1 MNLNK
6 INNELKS
13 YINES
18 SFISIKCRNKLLKI
32 FEEAF
37 NIRLDIGNYQNVD
50 LFINDDFTV
59 TYREDKYT
67 SEDNINSFDEL
78 EERYNN
84 FKLKADILI
93 KRREIDFQG
102 KSNFNNIVNL
112 IVVLLIFITMGIV
125 LYLGVIAFIG
135 GHYFDCLWFIVFIL
149 PMIIPKL
156 KYSLKDRL
164 IQARDYIKRLIKRVK

>member
-1 MNLNK
+1 MDLNK

-13 YINES
+13 YINET
-18 SFISIKCRNKLLKI
+18 SFISMKCRNKLLKI
-32 FEEAF
+32 FSEEF
-37 NIRLDIGNYQNVD
+37 NIKLDISNYQNVD
-50 LFINDDFTV
+50 LKINDDFTI

-67 SEDNINSFDEL
+67 SEDNITTFKEV
-78 EERYNN
+78 EERYNS
-84 FKLKADILI
+84 FKLKADTLI

-112 IVVLLIFITMGIV
+112 IVLLLIFITMGIV
-125 LYLGVIAFIG
+125 LYLGVIAFIA
-135 GHYFDCLWFIVFIL
+135 GHYFDCLWFVVFIV

-156 KYSLKDRL
+156 KYSLRDRL

>member
-1 MNLNK
+1 MDLNK

-13 YINES
+13 YINET
-18 SFISIKCRNKLLKI
+18 SFISMKCRNKLLKI
-32 FEEAF
+32 FSEEF
-37 NIRLDIGNYQNVD
+37 NIKLDISNYQNVD
-50 LFINDDFTV
+50 LKINDDFTI

-67 SEDNINSFDEL
+67 SEDNITTFKEV
-78 EERYNN
+78 EERYNS
-84 FKLKADILI
+84 FKLKADNLI

-112 IVVLLIFITMGIV
+112 IVLLLIFITMGIV
-125 LYLGVIAFIG
+125 LYLGVIAFIA
-135 GHYFDCLWFIVFIL
+135 GHYFDCLWFVVFIV

-156 KYSLKDRL
+156 KYSLRDRL

>member
-13 YINES
+13 YINET
-18 SFISIKCRNKLLKI
+18 SFISMKCRNKLLKI
-32 FEEAF
+32 FSEEF
-37 NIRLDIGNYQNVD
+37 NIKLDISNYQNVD
-50 LFINDDFTV
+50 LKINDDFTI

-67 SEDNINSFDEL
+67 SEDNITTFKEV
-78 EERYNN
+78 EERYNS
-84 FKLKADILI
+84 FKLKADTLI

-112 IVVLLIFITMGIV
+112 IVLLLIFITMGIV
-125 LYLGVIAFIG
+125 LYLGVIAFIA
-135 GHYFDCLWFIVFIL
+135 GHYFDCLWFVVFIV

-156 KYSLKDRL
+156 KYSLRDRL